1 MEGIF
6 YHVVSGDHVLGRR
19 RWIGLNNSKILVKSK
34 GPVLMLQAQGQCMS
48 MLERAAEEETQFY
61 CQPRARL
68 HAYCFV
74 STGICIRS

>member
-6 YHVVSGDHVLGRR
+6 YHVVSGDHGCLGGG

-34 GPVLMLQAQGQCMS
+34 GPVLMLQARACMS

-61 CQPRARL
+61 CQPRA
-68 HAYCFV
+68 
-74 STGICIRS
+74 